1 MREAQANFRWL
12 DGFVE
17 LSLDSREDYS
27 VIYALFY
34 DKKSASK
41 AIHKMNGR
49 VYDPEVPDRVLHVQF
64 GYREMTPSTHG
75 KRRLD
80 EIAAAQLQQAK
91 RPRPNTWSSRLCEK
105 ILSRGSAAHPNPSAM
120 VLPQMA
126 AASPASLPSTYSSLL
141 YPANSPSAQTTVAAT
156 NPPLGDLSKRPARP
170 PRNEPCTTLFM
181 PFVPQGVDEDVLR
194 QVFEAQPGLIEVR
207 FRTPKQR
214 HFNLICFAEFDTI
227 PNAIKAR
234 ENLDGYMVEACLYS
248 DVPKLR
254 NGLVCDFATTK
265 RFFDTDG
272 ACRVVYIGSK
282 NNSSRQHDNDMGM
295 PMGPN
300 NLPMLPVATGFQP
313 SAPTAGGLGPTAAVV
328 ITADD
333 QEKLKQEQGA
343 PPPQSSGFAGVA

>member
-49 VYDPEVPDRVLHVQF
+49 VYDPNIPDRVLHVQF

-80 EIAAAQLQQAK
+80 EIAAAQQAK
-91 RPRPNTWSSRLCEK
+91 RPRYEA
-105 ILSRGSAAHPNPSAM
+105 GNPVPVSYPTPQQM
-120 VLPQMA
+120 VLPQMTTTP
-126 AASPASLPSTYSSLL
+126 PALPSTYRPPT
-141 YPANSPSAQTTVAAT
+141 YPGWPTAPAAQPAYPTHSPSAHTVANA
-156 NPPLGDLSKRPARP
+156 NPPVGDLTKRPARP

-181 PFVPQGVDEDVLR
+181 PFVPQGADEDLMR
-194 QVFEAQPGLIEVR
+194 RIFEQQVGLTEVR

-227 PNAIKAR
+227 QNAIKAR
-234 ENLDGYMVEACLYS
+234 ENLDGYMVEQCLYS
-248 DVPKLR
+248 TVPKLR
-254 NGLVCDFATTK
+254 NGLVCDFATM
-265 RFFDTDG
+265 RRG
-272 ACRVVYIGSK
+272 EYLHR
-282 NNSSRQHDNDMGM
+282 
-295 PMGPN
+295 
-300 NLPMLPVATGFQP
+300 LPMLPLATGFQP
-313 SAPTAGGLGPTAAVV
+313 AVPRLAAPSLERTALLPANMAPTAAVV
-328 ITADD
+328 ITSDTGGQQKNPEDTA
-333 QEKLKQEQGA
+333 
-343 PPPQSSGFAGVA
+343 SV

>member
-91 RPRPNTWSSRLCEK
+91 RPRYEAGNPVPVSY
-105 ILSRGSAAHPNPSAM
+105 PNPSAM

-141 YPANSPSAQTTVAAT
+141 YPAHSPSAQTHASHAHASIAAA

-333 QEKLKQEQGA
+333 QEKLKQEHGA
-343 PPPQSSGFAGVA
+343 PPPQMTFAGIA